1 LKLNQDVI
9 DARKEWLV
17 SNSRCS
23 EVLDSEFYY
32 QLFPSLDFT
41 VLDIPDQDFLRSRQL
56 KGLETAPPDPRYLSC
71 VSVTF
76 SVPLPATPHTT
87 FAHKLTYACSKGVTK
102 NPWLL
107 LSPNKSLSLGRVKS
121 YGSVT
126 TVITSAG
133 LGAQGSPVF
142 NELGKCWGFLVGAHS
157 DLPERWTR
165 EVGLSMRTRGEEAV
179 MMREID
185 RRIRDEDA
193 GRKHRK
199 FGKKEKKDKDK
210 KKEKKREKKAKEK
223 VDLDRGK
230 MYDSLPTEYYDFTSE
245 HGLIPALPSNNSY
258 NRNFVLSFGHSG
270 VKFILA
276 RLLAQH
282 DSRASLLRLRDKL
295 IQKQD

>member
-1 LKLNQDVI
+1 M
-9 DARKEWLV
+9 
-17 SNSRCS
+17 
-23 EVLDSEFYY
+23 
-32 QLFPSLDFT
+32 
-41 VLDIPDQDFLRSRQL
+41 
-56 KGLETAPPDPRYLSC
+56 
-71 VSVTF
+71 
-76 SVPLPATPHTT
+76 
-87 FAHKLTYACSKGVTK
+87 
-102 NPWLL
+102 
-107 LSPNKSLSLGRVKS
+107 
-121 YGSVT
+121 
-126 TVITSAG
+126 
-133 LGAQGSPVF
+133 
-142 NELGKCWGFLVGAHS
+142 GKCWGLLVGAHS

-179 MMREID
+179 MMRDID

-223 VDLDRGK
+223 VDQDRGK
-230 MYDSLPTEYYDFTSE
+230 MYDSLPTEYFDFTSE

-295 IQKQD
+295 IQKQESVRVNPTLLRDATRYGTIGLESNRLIYDDVKKEERDRPKPVTVRSTDVP